1 MPNKLNGNLNI
12 VSCFILY
19 DNIFSEFG
27 ESLMKARTPTSTNRA
42 NLGDV
47 AKQAGVSAMT
57 VSRALSQPDKVALK
71 TRERINSAIEELGYL
86 PNLAAGTLRSDQS
99 RIIAGI
105 VPTISHAVFSETIQ
119 GISDGLDDTGYQLLL
134 GSSGYS
140 FEKEEELIKAFL
152 GRQVDGLILTGT
164 KHAPDIKKRLG
175 KADVPVIEIW
185 DISEDRL
192 DLAVGFDNSKI
203 GYEIGR
209 HLVNCGYR
217 RLGYIAT
224 SKQHEAV
231 DNRSALRSE
240 GFYKAIQ
247 EAGLEM
253 PIRIDVPNA
262 HKMEESGRI
271 AADFVESNPMIE
283 AIFCANDIIGAGTIS
298 ELKRRSRR
306 IPDQLGIIA
315 MGDTKFSALLNLTS
329 VQIYGY
335 DIGKHAADMLLSRLR
350 GEVPD
355 SPFIDVG
362 FKIIDRGSTRKSGAS

>member
-1 MPNKLNGNLNI
+1 
-12 VSCFILY
+12 
-19 DNIFSEFG
+19 
-27 ESLMKARTPTSTNRA
+27 MKAQTRTSTNRA

-47 AKQAGVSAMT
+47 AKLAGVSTMT
-57 VSRALSQPDKVALK
+57 ASRALSQPDKVVLK
-71 TRERINSAIEELGYL
+71 TRERIYAAIDALGYI

-119 GISDGLDDTGYQLLL
+119 GMSDGLDDAGYQLLL

-164 KHAPDIKKRLG
+164 AHTPAIKKCLNNTN
-175 KADVPVIEIW
+175 VPVVEMW

-192 DLAVGFDNSKI
+192 DLAVGFDNVKI
-203 GYEIGR
+203 GYEIGW
-209 HLVNCGYR
+209 HLVKCGYQ

-231 DNRSALRSE
+231 DNRSALRSQ
-240 GFYKAIQ
+240 GFYKAVK

-262 HKMEESGRI
+262 HKMEESGKI
-271 AADFVESNPMIE
+271 AVDFVSSNPMIE
-283 AIFCANDIIGAGTIS
+283 AIFCANDIIGAGTIA
-298 ELKRRSRR
+298 ELKRRDWR
-306 IPDQLGIIA
+306 IPEQLGIIA

-329 VQIYGY
+329 VQIFGY
-335 DIGKHAADMLLSRLR
+335 DIGRQSADMILSRLH
-350 GEVPD
+350 GETPD
-355 SPFIDVG
+355 STVIDVG
-362 FKIIDRGSTRKSGAS
+362 FKIINRGSTQKVIKQ